1 MELFPHAKVN
11 LSLYITG
18 RRPDGYH
25 TVDTVYWPL
34 PLFDYLKVEPSDRNR
49 FATTEKELEGKDNLV
64 IRAWELLHEQY
75 RIPPVAVRLE
85 KGIPWQAGLGGGSG
99 DAAAMLQAC
108 NRLFRLGLTRKK
120 LCEIGK
126 ALGADVPALVWDA
139 PTRGRGIGTDLEG
152 FTASLDLP
160 LLVIKPPAGFS
171 TAAMYRA
178 WDEGGGQAVSAE
190 EIEEKQQ
197 GLIRALSG
205 DAPEAVIPFL
215 HNDFETVLPE
225 EERAVFEQAAS
236 LLAESG
242 ARKCLLCGSG
252 SAVVGLYASEEA
264 RQAARETLRE
274 RLPEAWGLHVPFR
287 TEQRPKG

>member
-108 NRLFRLGLTRKK
+108 SRLFSLGLTRKK

-126 ALGADVPALVWDA
+126 ALGADVPALLWDA
-139 PTRGRGIGTDLEG
+139 PARGRGTGTDLEG
-152 FTASLDLP
+152 FDAALFLP
-160 LLVIKPPAGFS
+160 LLVVKPPQGFS

-178 WDEGGGQAVSAE
+178 WDEGGGRELPAE
-190 EIEEKQQ
+190 AIEKRQQ

-205 DAPEAVIPFL
+205 EAPEAVIPFL
-215 HNDFETVLPE
+215 HNDFETVLAGE
-225 EERAVFEQAAS
+225 DRALFEQARS

-242 ARKCLLCGSG
+242 ALKSLLCGSG
-252 SAVVGLYASEEA
+252 SAVFGLYASEEA
-264 RQAARETLRE
+264 RQTARESLRE
-274 RLPEAWGLHVPFR
+274 ALPEAWGLHVPFR
-287 TEQRPKG
+287 TEQREVK

>member
-25 TVDTVYWPL
+25 TIDTVFWPL

-49 FATTEKELEGKDNLV
+49 FSASEKALEGKDNLV
-64 IRAWELLHEQY
+64 IRAWELLHERY

-99 DAAAMLQAC
+99 DAASMLQAC
-108 NRLFRLGLTRKK
+108 SRIFRLGLTRKK

-126 ALGADVPALVWDA
+126 ELGADVPALIWDA
-139 PTRGRGIGTDLEG
+139 PARGRGTGTDLEG
-152 FTASLDLP
+152 FDASLYLP
-160 LLVIKPPAGFS
+160 LLVIKPPRGFS

-178 WDEGGGQAVSAE
+178 WDENGGRELSAE
-190 EIEEKQQ
+190 EREEKQQ

-215 HNDFETVLPE
+215 HNDFEAVLQGE
-225 EERAVFEQAAS
+225 DRAVFDRAQS
-236 LLAESG
+236 FLAESG
-242 ARKCLLCGSG
+242 AAGSLLCGSG
-252 SAVVGLYASEEA
+252 SAVFGLYASEEA
-264 RQAARETLRE
+264 RQTARETLRE
-274 RLPEAWGLHVPFR
+274 ILPEAWGLHVPFR
-287 TEQRPKG
+287 TEQGIRS